1 MGILFAFLIIASD
14 GHDNEARGIGAMMA
28 ASAECG
34 FKLDEEVLR
43 QILHGAEDRYPG
55 YAEDVAYAMRRA
67 VERIRQAPPKWRAA
81 HCADMHQDAK
91 DSDLAK

>member
-14 GHDNEARGIGAMMA
+14 GHDMEARGIGAMMA

-81 HCADMHQDAK
+81 HCADMRQDAK